1 MIASKGYAVA
11 LAVAMLAAGWQAYLH
26 LDEERDHAQ
35 TKAQYENQ
43 IAVLEAAARM
53 AEEQYRAEEQRR
65 RAALEGVVNDLEERL
80 VESSNAA
87 AAAVGDSRRLRNRV
101 AQLAATCG
109 QASGDT
115 GTPGQ
120 GQATRSSGDLLADVF
135 ERGDEAL
142 REIAQYA
149 DRARIAGLACQESYD
164 ALKD

>member
-11 LAVAMLAAGWQAYLH
+11 LAIALLAAGWQTYLH

-35 TKAQYENQ
+35 TKEQYANQ
-43 IAVLEAAARM
+43 IADLEAAART
-53 AEEQYRAEEQRR
+53 AEEQYRAEERRR

-101 AQLAATCG
+101 AQLAATCS
-109 QASGDT
+109 QAT
-115 GTPGQ
+115 GNTSTSGQ
-120 GQATRSSGDLLADVF
+120 GQAARSSGDLLADVF